1 MQHGKVIIQ
10 KTLQPFI
17 QYAGRKLFY
26 LLHAFFSHPRSV
38 STCWDLVH
46 VFNFFKFSHVPNVSN
61 VSYFS
66 QTFIR
71 PCYKRAAGGRRQKC
85 QKARRPCSGE
95 KQNCTERR
103 IALTHA
109 PSQLR
114 GDLIDISR
122 RSAMALCPNRFPGQ
136 NCPSDHPR

>member
-1 MQHGKVIIQ
+1 MQEGSYF
-10 KTLQPFI
+10 TYFTP
-17 QYAGRKLFY
+17 
-26 LLHAFFSHPRSV
+26 SSV
-38 STCWDLVH
+38 TRAVSPLVGIWCT
-46 VFNFFKFSHVPNVSN
+46 FLTFFKFSHVPNVSN